1 MKNSCVPI
9 EDSWGPLNQF
19 IQILDCELP
28 VRRIGQCVDE
38 LYDLMECDR
47 SEFRYSGASKSIRQA
62 GSTSIVPLQI
72 MPHSGRALTLA
83 ALRASQALAPLLAF
97 ARGGS

>member
-1 MKNSCVPI
+1 MSFTTLWNAT
-9 EDSWGPLNQF
+9 G
-19 IQILDCELP
+19 
-28 VRRIGQCVDE
+28 
-38 LYDLMECDR
+38 
-47 SEFRYSGASKSIRQA
+47 SEFRNSGASKTIRQA

-72 MPHSGRALTLA
+72 MPQGGRALTLA